1 MSELNSIPAPTI
13 PSPSVAPGEG
23 VQQAAGGGGVAVPR
37 PVRASRG
44 SCPCCSALAAGCS
57 YSPRSQV
64 CPPVTS
70 GQGPATRRCWPRR
83 PDWFVLWV
91 LVPHCVAVGPVRAP
105 HENVAV
111 VLDVARGGSFVEVWK
126 SDSH

>member
-1 MSELNSIPAPTI
+1 MSERNSIEVPAT
-13 PSPSVAPGEG
+13 PSPSVAP
-23 VQQAAGGGGVAVPR
+23 VKACSRQPVAGSSPR
-37 PVRASRG
+37 VRASRG

-57 YSPRSQV
+57 YTPRSQV

-70 GQGPATRRCWPRR
+70 VRCPAARRCWPRR

-91 LVPHCVAVGPVRAP
+91 LVPHCVAVGPVRLRLTRTLLSCWMSP
-105 HENVAV
+105 V
-111 VLDVARGGSFVEVWK
+111 GGFVVEVWK